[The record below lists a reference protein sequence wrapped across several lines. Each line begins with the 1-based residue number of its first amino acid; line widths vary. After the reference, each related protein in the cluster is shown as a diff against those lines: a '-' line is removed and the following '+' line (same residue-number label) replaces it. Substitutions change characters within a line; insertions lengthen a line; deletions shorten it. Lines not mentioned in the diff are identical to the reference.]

1 MGDDVIL
8 SLMKSLKRNLKL
20 NAKTWMKTL
29 LILFVLF
36 VIGYLAPA
44 NPIDPWKLFS
54 LKKIA
59 NLIFALAFVQGL
71 GSVLI
76 TLFGT
81 QIGAILTGFLGG
93 LVSSTA
99 TTAAL
104 AKKSLNSANAEIRS
118 EILTFLSATLAIL
131 IEALAITVY
140 STTEIHWSLLIIFS
154 GPILSTLLMIGYQAR
169 HSTPQKLV
177 LADTQLKI
185 LPILKLALFVL
196 GILTLSKLLQ
206 NAFGQAGL
214 LILTF
219 IVSLFEI
226 HGSVIANLQ
235 LHDSGSISV
244 NFLGGLLAASIVASY
259 CSKLFLVVTL
269 GSPSL
274 RRAVIRATLL
284 LFLSLSLCGA
294 VFYFSFGDF
303 R

>member
-1 MGDDVIL
+1 
-8 SLMKSLKRNLKL
+8 
-20 NAKTWMKTL
+20 MKTL

-118 EILTFLSATLAIL
+118 EILTFLSATLAML

-294 VFYFSFGDF
+294 VFYFSFGDL